1 MIPSTQ
7 VPAPSCTGL
16 VAGIQCGL
24 PNKFLPESFQEHPV
38 MKRFR
43 AIIHG
48 RVQRVGFRFF
58 ACQAANDLNV
68 AGYVRNM
75 PDGTVEVVA
84 EGEDDALECFLRLLS
99 EGPPLAH
106 VASMDVTWSEP
117 TGEFRYFTSRT

>member
-1 MIPSTQ
+1 M
-7 VPAPSCTGL
+7 
-16 VAGIQCGL
+16 
-24 PNKFLPESFQEHPV
+24 
-38 MKRFR
+38 
-43 AIIHG
+43 
-48 RVQRVGFRFF
+48 
-58 ACQAANDLNV
+58 
-68 AGYVRNM
+68 RNM